1 MSRPPAISAAIPLP
15 ASTRTGEI
23 RWTCA
28 PQAGF
33 VLRPEELALDEL
45 ARAGRVTA
53 VKHGPHR
60 SVYRM
65 ELDAGT
71 VYWKHCRIYST
82 RSFLRECL
90 RPPKAKLEFDN
101 ALALAERGI
110 ATVQPLAWGVVSRWW
125 PGESFIITKAL
136 TDAVPLNTYLE
147 TALPELPRDA
157 QPQLR
162 RRIAEALACFVARLH
177 EAGVRHPDLH
187 PGNFLIEISSA
198 GEPRFYLLDL
208 HAIHLG
214 KPLGRAASREN
225 LAVFNRWFL
234 LRAERTDR
242 LRFWKTYAQ
251 MRGMALGDARALE
264 QATWASN
271 LRFWRGRDKRCLGN
285 NRCFRR
291 VHSPIAAGFVVRDI
305 DPVFL
310 ERLLTD
316 PDAPFRDPAAVL
328 LKDSRSSTVVAIDVP
343 TADGPRA
350 MIYKRFRVTKW
361 HDPWISALRRSPAL
375 RSWANGH
382 GLRDRGLPTPRPW
395 LVLHRR
401 RWGLLHEGYLLCEK
415 VEHSSHLHDSL
426 AQLAALAPPDRHQ
439 RKWDLIDHLAR
450 LVRQLHE
457 CRLSHRDLKAANIL
471 VSSDFRGPSSE
482 RSSEFRVPSS
492 EFREKN
498 SELGT
503 RNSELWPELWLID
516 LVGIRR
522 ERRLTRS
529 RIVQNLARLHASFRD
544 TPLVTCT
551 DKLRFLRMYL
561 NWAIAGRS
569 NWKGWWNDVA
579 AATRAKVVRNAKRG
593 RPLA

>member
-1 MSRPPAISAAIPLP
+1 MSAPPAISAAIPLP
-15 ASTRTGEI
+15 TSTRTGDI

-33 VLRPEELALDEL
+33 PLRPEELALDEL
-45 ARAGRVTA
+45 ARAGRVSA

-60 SVYRM
+60 TVYRV
-65 ELDAGT
+65 ELDSGT

-101 ALALAERGI
+101 ALTLAELGI
-110 ATVQPLAWGVVSRWW
+110 ATVQPLAWGVVSGWW

-136 TDAVPLNTYLE
+136 TNALPLNTYLE
-147 TALPELPRDA
+147 TTLPELSCDI
-157 QPQLR
+157 QPSFR
-162 RRIAEALACFVARLH
+162 RRIAEALACFIARLH
-177 EAGVRHPDLH
+177 DAGIRHPDLH
-187 PGNFLIEISSA
+187 PGNFLIEISST
-198 GEPRFYLLDL
+198 GEPKFYLLDL

-214 KPLGRAASREN
+214 KPLSRAASHEN
-225 LAVFNRWFL
+225 LAVFNRWFV

-251 MRGMALGDARALE
+251 ARGMPLDDARALE
-264 QATWASN
+264 EATWASN
-271 LRFWRGRDKRCLGN
+271 HRFWRGRDKRCLGN
-285 NRCFRR
+285 NRYFRR
-291 VHSPIAAGFVVRDI
+291 VRSQAASGFAARNI
-305 DPVFL
+305 EPGFL
-310 ERLLTD
+310 ECLLAD

-328 LKDSRSSTVVAIDVP
+328 LKDSRSSTVLAIDVP
-343 TADGPRA
+343 TPGGPRA

-361 HDPWISALRRSPAL
+361 HDPWTNALRRSPAL
-375 RSWANGH
+375 RSWASGH

-401 RWGLLHEGYLLCEK
+401 RRGLLHEGYLLCEK

-439 RKWDLIDHLAR
+439 RKWELIDHLAR

-471 VSSDFRGPSSE
+471 VSSEFRGPSSE
-482 RSSEFRVPSS
+482 LNLR
-492 EFREKN
+492 N

-522 ERRLTRS
+522 ERRLTRA
-529 RIVQNLARLHASFRD
+529 RIVQNLARLHASFRG

-579 AATRAKVVRNAKRG
+579 AATRAKMVRNAKRG